1 VFEEKMIQQLPLILT
16 SAIASRTNTVTRFS
30 DFELAI
36 KKSCATAR
44 STLKESH
51 IFFLYT
57 FFYVY
62 SDGHIVLIL
71 SLQHAQ

>member
-1 VFEEKMIQQLPLILT
+1 MIQQLPLILT

-57 FFYVY
+57 FF
-62 SDGHIVLIL
+62 LCL
-71 SLQHAQ
+71 